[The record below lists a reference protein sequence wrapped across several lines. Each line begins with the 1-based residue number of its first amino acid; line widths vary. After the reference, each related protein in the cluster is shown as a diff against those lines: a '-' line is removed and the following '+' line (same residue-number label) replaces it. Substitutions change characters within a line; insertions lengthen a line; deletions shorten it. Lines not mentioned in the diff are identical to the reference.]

1 MHTTVTRTKIIKIN
15 IPKGGFDMGRKSLS
29 VLSIIICLMFLLGSL
44 LISPAQT
51 LAQDPIKLKL
61 SNGYPA
67 RHPMAV
73 KGFGGWA
80 KMVEERTNNAVKIT
94 LFPGNTLTKI
104 KEAYDAT
111 IAGVADIAMTVPGYA
126 PGRFPLSPAV
136 NLPMVFSSSTVA
148 SRVTWDLYNKI
159 PAMRAEYS
167 EVKVLFFYCTPPYE
181 IHTVNKSINTSKDLK
196 GQQIRAS
203 DPISAKILE
212 NLGAT
217 PVALSMPEAYMGLQ
231 KGVLDG
237 LVSPFGPMRGLK
249 TANVTKY
256 HTVNANLF
264 TNVFAI
270 VMNLKKWNSLSPEI
284 QKVIDEVSG
293 AAASERFGKMFDKL
307 SVPDINYM
315 KKQGDTFITL
325 APEEK
330 KRWAAAILPIR
341 DKWIKDRTAKG
352 LPADKV
358 VSEMIR
364 LSESFSQ

>member
-1 MHTTVTRTKIIKIN
+1 
-15 IPKGGFDMGRKSLS
+15 MGRKSLS
-29 VLSIIICLMFLLGSL
+29 ILSIIICLMFLLGSL

-126 PGRFPLSPAV
+126 PGRFRLSPAV

-148 SRVTWDLYNKI
+148 SRVTWDLYKKI

-181 IHTVNKSINTSKDLK
+181 IHTVNKAINTSKDLK

-270 VMNLKKWNSLSPEI
+270 VMNLKKWNSLSPQT
-284 QKVIDEVSG
+284 QKIIDEVSG

-330 KRWAAAILPIR
+330 KRWAAAILPLR

-358 VSEMIR
+358 VNEMIR

>member
-1 MHTTVTRTKIIKIN
+1 
-15 IPKGGFDMGRKSLS
+15 MGKKSLS
-29 VLSIIICLMFLLGSL
+29 IISVFIGLMFLMVTL
-44 LISPAQT
+44 LVSPARIS
-51 LAQDPIKLKL
+51 AQEPIKLKL
-61 SNGYPA
+61 SNGYPS

-111 IAGVADIAMTVPGYA
+111 VAGVTDIAMTVPGYT

-136 NLPMVFSSSTVA
+136 NLPMIFSNSTVA
-148 SRVTWDLYNKI
+148 SRVTWDLYRNFPEI
-159 PAMRAEYS
+159 RAEYS

-181 IHTVNKSINTSKDLK
+181 IHTVKKNIKTSKDLK
-196 GQQIRAS
+196 GQQIRIS
-203 DPISAKILE
+203 DPISAKVIQ

-217 PVALSMPEAYMGLQ
+217 PVAISMPEAYMGLQ

-249 TANVTKY
+249 TANVTRY

-270 VMNLKKWNSLSPEI
+270 VMNLKKWNSLPPNV

-293 AAASERFGKMFDKL
+293 AVAAERFGKIFDKL
-307 SVPDINYM
+307 TEPDINYM
-315 KKQGDTFITL
+315 KKQGDTFITIT
-325 APEEK
+325 PEEK
-330 KRWAAAILPIR
+330 KRWIAAILPIR
-341 DKWIKDRTAKG
+341 DKWIKERTAKG
-352 LPADKV
+352 LSADKIV
-358 VSEMIR
+358 REMVR
-364 LSESFSQ
+364 LSGTLSQ